1 MGGQSNTSQIYKK
14 ARMIKSDTLRD
25 SSSTP
30 RVLQPEESGWV
41 QTPYIYIHI
50 YIYTRIYWH
59 YAACSNRTRGSLFNP
74 TRAVYLCAHECLRYA
89 MKGLSRRM
97 RYNCTPNLSADSDAS
112 MKRTL
117 RYPLFVCRVW
127 EQIKYR
133 ILLDIFHSYIF
144 SSPSR
149 FENTRNIKLLDEC
162 IK

>member
-1 MGGQSNTSQIYKK
+1 MGGKVTRARYIRRRGWLK
-14 ARMIKSDTLRD
+14 AIRYVTRARHHECFNQKRAAECRLH
-25 SSSTP
+25 
-30 RVLQPEESGWV
+30 
-41 QTPYIYIHI
+41 IYIHI

-74 TRAVYLCAHECLRYA
+74 TRAVYLCAYECLRYA